1 MAVPAPISPTTSLM
15 FDAVAEAA
23 AVAESYVRAAGEF
36 ALARDTRGLCYALRG
51 AAAALM
57 TANTAAQAL
66 RPAQHDGGGR

>member
-1 MAVPAPISPTTSLM
+1 MAALAQITPTEALT

-23 AVAESYVRAAGEF
+23 RVAESYVRAAGEF

-66 RPAQHDGGGR
+66 RPAQQDGGGR